1 MDEIWKSPVRKCY
14 GFISINWFLFASY
27 TVFRN
32 MWKASVTNVAIYLT
46 CCWATE
52 PAVNRHDS
60 GSVSCFGL
68 PCGSPSIGAEW
79 RLDAP
84 SCKWD
89 WLLFVRE
96 QGDCGNCN
104 KSDQIK
110 EKLMFVRTSNESRSL
125 RIDRDDAELAP
136 CKRTHIFHFIPTKYI
151 LLPN

>member
-1 MDEIWKSPVRKCY
+1 MLQIEQFIRRAAGQLNQLLTGMIVAVSRASACRAEVRLLEQS
-14 GFISINWFLFASY
+14 GVWTPRAAS
-27 TVFRN
+27 
-32 MWKASVTNVAIYLT
+32 
-46 CCWATE
+46 
-52 PAVNRHDS
+52 
-60 GSVSCFGL
+60 G
-68 PCGSPSIGAEW
+68 
-79 RLDAP
+79 
-84 SCKWD
+84 D

-136 CKRTHIFHFIPTKYI
+136 CKRTHIFHFIPTKYV